1 MEWFNDLYVFL
12 AKVTQNLGIGF
23 VEVFKLQA
31 VSLWGYSFTNVPFNI
46 IMCLVG
52 VFLGTLIGVLPG
64 IGPVATIAMLLPVTF
79 TLSPVAALIM
89 LAGIYYG
96 AQYGGS
102 TTAIL
107 VNIPGESS
115 SVVTCLDGYQMA
127 RQGRAGPAL
136 AVAALGSFFAGCVST
151 LIVAMF
157 APPLAEVAL
166 KFGPSEYFS
175 LMVLGLVS
183 AVVLAHGSLIKAIAM
198 VLLGLL
204 LGLVGTDVN
213 SGVLRFAFGI
223 SELADGIGFV
233 TVAMGMFGIAEIIG
247 NLEQKEHREVF
258 TKKVGNLWPSKE
270 DWKRFWAPTLR
281 GTAIG
286 SALGILPG
294 GGALLASFGA
304 YTLEKKISKYSHEF
318 GKGAIEGVAAPES
331 ANNAGAQTSFIPL
344 LTLGI
349 PSNAVMA
356 LMIGAM
362 MIQGIAPG
370 PQVMN
375 ERPQLFWGMI
385 ASMWVGN
392 LMLVVLNLPLI
403 GIWIKLLTVPYRIL
417 YPSILIFM
425 AVGVFSISN
434 QPFDC
439 FLMSLFG
446 LLGYVCVKLECEP
459 APLILGFILGPLME
473 ENLRRAMLL
482 SRGDPM
488 VFLQKPISATFIV
501 ISVVLLIIIA
511 LPALRKTRD
520 EAFAAEE
527 AG

>member
-1 MEWFNDLYVFL
+1 MDAL
-12 AKVTQNLGIGF
+12 VTNLGLGFSVALSFQNL
-23 VEVFKLQA
+23 L
-31 VSLWGYSFTNVPFNI
+31 Y
-46 IMCLVG
+46 CLLG
-52 VFLGTLIGVLPG
+52 VLLGTLIGVLPG

-79 TLSPVAALIM
+79 TLNPTSALIM

-136 AVAALGSFFAGCVST
+136 GIAALGSFFAGCVAT
-151 LIVAMF
+151 VIIALF

-166 KFGPSEYFS
+166 KFGPAEYFS
-175 LMVLGLVS
+175 LMVLGLI
-183 AVVLAHGSLIKAIAM
+183 AATVLAHGSLIKAIAM
-198 VLLGLL
+198 VILGLL

-213 SGVLRFAFGI
+213 SGVARYSFGV
-223 SELADGIGFV
+223 SELSDGIGFV
-233 TVAMGMFGIAEIIG
+233 SVAMGVFGFAEIIA
-247 NLEQKEHREVF
+247 NLEQKEKREIF
-258 TKKVGNLWPSKE
+258 TKKVSNLL
-270 DWKRFWAPTLR
+270 PTLQDLKDSWLSVVR
-281 GTAIG
+281 GTALG

-294 GGALLASFGA
+294 GGALLASFAA
-304 YTLEKKISKYSHEF
+304 YTLEKKVSKNSAMF
-318 GKGAIEGVAAPES
+318 GKGAIQGVAAPES

-349 PSNAVMA
+349 PSNPVMA

-370 PQVMN
+370 PQVMT

-403 GIWIKLLTVPYRIL
+403 GMWIKLLMVPYRLL
-417 YPSILIFM
+417 YPSILVFCCI
-425 AVGVFSISN
+425 GVYSISN
-434 QPFDC
+434 SPFDV
-439 FLMSLFG
+439 MQTAVFG
-446 LLGYVCVKLECEP
+446 VVGYVFAKLECEP

-482 SRGDPM
+482 SRGDPF
-488 VFLQKPISATFIV
+488 VFFQRPISLAM
-501 ISVVLLIIIA
+501 LLIAAFLLAIVLA
-511 LPALRKTRD
+511 PAVRKKRE
-520 EAFAAEE
+520 EAFVE
-527 AG
+527 A

>member
-1 MEWFNDLYVFL
+1 MEALVH
-12 AKVTQNLGIGF
+12 NLGIGF
-23 VEVFKLQA
+23 GVALSLQN
-31 VSLWGYSFTNVPFNI
+31 LWF
-46 IMCLVG
+46 CLAG
-52 VFLGTLIGVLPG
+52 ALLGTLIGVLPG

-79 TLSPVAALIM
+79 TLNPTSALIM

-102 TTAIL
+102 TTSIL
-107 VNIPGESS
+107 INVPGESS

-136 AVAALGSFFAGCVST
+136 GIAAIGSFFAGCVST
-151 LIVAMF
+151 VIIALF

-166 KFGPSEYFS
+166 KFGPAEYFS
-175 LMVLGLVS
+175 LMVLGLI
-183 AVVLAHGSLIKAIAM
+183 AATVLAHGSLIKAIAM
-198 VLLGLL
+198 VMFGLL

-213 SGVLRFAFGI
+213 SGVARFSFGV
-223 SELADGIGFV
+223 SELSDGIGFV
-233 TVAMGMFGIAEIIG
+233 SVAMGVFGFAEIIA

-258 TKKVGNLWPSKE
+258 TKKVTGLLPTLKDLKDSAPSI
-270 DWKRFWAPTLR
+270 LR
-281 GTAIG
+281 GTALG

-294 GGALLASFGA
+294 GGALLASFAA
-304 YTLEKKISKYSHEF
+304 YTLEKKVSWNSANF
-318 GKGAIEGVAAPES
+318 GKGAIQGVAAPES

-349 PSNAVMA
+349 PSNPVMA

-370 PQVMN
+370 PQVMT

-403 GIWIKLLTVPYRIL
+403 GMWIKLLTAPYRIL
-417 YPSILIFM
+417 YPSILLFCGI
-425 AVGVFSISN
+425 GVYSLSN
-434 QPFDC
+434 APFDV
-439 FLMSLFG
+439 MQTAVFG
-446 LLGYVCVKLECEP
+446 VVGYVFVKLECEP

-482 SRGDPM
+482 SRGDAL
-488 VFLQKPISATFIV
+488 VFFQRPISLTM
-501 ISVVLLIIIA
+501 LLIAGFLLLIVVA
-511 LPALRKTRD
+511 PAVRKKRE
-520 EAFAAEE
+520 EAFVE
-527 AG
+527 A